1 MARVYVVKRKIQEA
15 KGSYYVGLP
24 RVWAKALGLKQ
35 SDIVSVAFNG
45 VVQIKPIPKRRRP

>member
-1 MARVYVVKRKIQEA
+1 MSRVYVVKRKVQEA

-35 SDIVSVAFNG
+35 SDTVSVAFNG
-45 VVQIKPIPKRRRP
+45 MVKIKPIPRQGRR